1 MRRFVFGGL
10 VLGLAVWAFLS
21 RGESSALANA
31 EPGPRT
37 DLSAMLPD
45 DSASKPAAP
54 VAEAASADAGA
65 DAKLEAAL
73 ASLLAGIAAGDEN
86 AKSEASRL
94 VGRSDLPASQRERI
108 TAALQ
113 GASPASPAAKP
124 AAQHGN
130 AAQPASGAYPAA
142 LLASDDVSAVLAGLG
157 TNNAFVHSAEG
168 RALGRRAL
176 DLIGKQKDEVAVET
190 GTKFLE
196 LCMRGPVERGQDEAI
211 AFVDEAYKQ
220 HKVRADRVIC
230 DPTNLSRARSHQVA
244 RGDSLAKLAQQWR
257 KEGIAIDESSLAIL
271 NRISNPSALR
281 VGQRIRCPIDPIRA
295 VLEKRSFLL
304 AVYVGDRI
312 LRLYWVGHGA
322 GDKTPVTEFTVVDK
336 LKDPDWYSPD
346 GQVFPAGSPENILGR
361 YFIKFSNPD
370 PSISGYG
377 AHGTPRPETVGT
389 MSSMGCIRMYD
400 DGIEELYRILPRKAK
415 VEVRDSK

>member
-10 VLGLAVWAFLS
+10 LLGLAVWAFLS

-37 DLSAMLPD
+37 DLSAMLED
-45 DSASKPAAP
+45 DGASTPAAP
-54 VAEAASADAGA
+54 VTEVATAAVPVA

-73 ASLLAGIAAGDEN
+73 TSLLAGIAAGDEN
-86 AKSEASRL
+86 AKGEAQRL
-94 VGRSDLPASQRERI
+94 IGRSDLPASQRERI

-113 GASPASPAAKP
+113 GASPASEAAKP
-124 AAQHGN
+124 AAQPGN
-130 AAQPASGAYPAA
+130 SAYPAA
-142 LLASDDVSAVLAGLG
+142 LLTSDDVASVLAGLG
-157 TNNAFVHSAEG
+157 ANNSFVHSAEG

-176 DLIGKQKDEVAVET
+176 GLIGKQKDEVAVET
-190 GTKFLE
+190 GTRFLE
-196 LCMRGPVERGQDEAI
+196 LCMRGPVERGQGEAI

-220 HKVRADRVIC
+220 HKLRADRVLC

-244 RGDSLAKLAQQWR
+244 RGDNLAKLAQQWR
-257 KEGIAIDESSLAIL
+257 KEGIAIDETSLAIL

-400 DGIEELYRILPRKAK
+400 DGIEELYRLLPRKAK

>member
-10 VLGLAVWAFLS
+10 LLGLAVWAFLS

-37 DLSAMLPD
+37 DLSAMLED
-45 DSASKPAAP
+45 DDASTPAAP
-54 VAEAASADAGA
+54 VTEVANAAVPVA

-73 ASLLAGIAAGDEN
+73 TSLLAGIAAGDEN
-86 AKSEASRL
+86 AKGEAQRL
-94 VGRSDLPASQRERI
+94 IGRSDLPASQRERI

-113 GASPASPAAKP
+113 GASPASEAAKP
-124 AAQHGN
+124 AAQPGN
-130 AAQPASGAYPAA
+130 SAYPAA
-142 LLASDDVSAVLAGLG
+142 LLTSDDVASVLAGLG
-157 TNNAFVHSAEG
+157 ANNSFVHSAEG

-176 DLIGKQKDEVAVET
+176 GLIGKQKDEVAVET
-190 GTKFLE
+190 GTRFLE
-196 LCMRGPVERGQDEAI
+196 LCMRGPVERGQGEAI

-220 HKVRADRVIC
+220 HKLRADRVLC

-244 RGDSLAKLAQQWR
+244 RGDNLAKLAQQWR
-257 KEGIAIDESSLAIL
+257 KEGIAIDETSLAIL

-400 DGIEELYRILPRKAK
+400 DGIEELYRLLPRKAK

>member
-10 VLGLAVWAFLS
+10 LLGLAVWAFLS

-37 DLSAMLPD
+37 DLSAMLED
-45 DSASKPAAP
+45 DDASTPAAP
-54 VAEAASADAGA
+54 VTEVANAAVPVA

-73 ASLLAGIAAGDEN
+73 TSLLAGIAAGDEN
-86 AKSEASRL
+86 AKGEAQRL
-94 VGRSDLPASQRERI
+94 IGRSDLPASQRERI

-113 GASPASPAAKP
+113 GASPASEAAKP
-124 AAQHGN
+124 AAQPGN
-130 AAQPASGAYPAA
+130 SAYPAA
-142 LLASDDVSAVLAGLG
+142 LLTSDDVASVLAGLG
-157 TNNAFVHSAEG
+157 ANNAFVHSAEG

-176 DLIGKQKDEVAVET
+176 ELIGKQKDEVAVET
-190 GTKFLE
+190 GTRFLE
-196 LCMRGPVERGQDEAI
+196 LCMRGPVERGQGEAI

-220 HKVRADRVIC
+220 HKLRADRVLC

-244 RGDSLAKLAQQWR
+244 RGDNLAKLAQQWR
-257 KEGIAIDESSLAIL
+257 KEGIAIDETSLAIL

-400 DGIEELYRILPRKAK
+400 DGIEELYRLLPRKAK

>member
-10 VLGLAVWAFLS
+10 LLGLAVWAFLS

-37 DLSAMLPD
+37 DLSAMLED
-45 DSASKPAAP
+45 DGASTPAAP
-54 VAEAASADAGA
+54 VTEVATAAVPVA

-73 ASLLAGIAAGDEN
+73 TSLLAGIAAGDEN
-86 AKSEASRL
+86 ARGEAQRL

-113 GASPASPAAKP
+113 GASPASEAAKP
-124 AAQHGN
+124 AAQPGT
-130 AAQPASGAYPAA
+130 SAYPAA
-142 LLASDDVSAVLAGLG
+142 LLTSDDVASVLGGLG
-157 TNNAFVHSAEG
+157 ANNAFVHSAEG

-176 DLIGKQKDEVAVET
+176 ELIGKQKDEVAVET
-190 GTKFLE
+190 GTRLLE
-196 LCMRGPVERGQDEAI
+196 LCMRGPVERGQGEAI

-220 HKVRADRVIC
+220 HKLRADRVLC

-244 RGDSLAKLAQQWR
+244 RGDNLAKLAQQWR
-257 KEGIAIDESSLAIL
+257 KEGIAIDETSLAIL

-400 DGIEELYRILPRKAK
+400 DGIEELYRLLPRKAK

>member
-1 MRRFVFGGL
+1 MRRLVFGGL
-10 VLGLAVWAFLS
+10 VLGLAVWAYLS
-21 RGESSALANA
+21 RGDSSALASA

-37 DLSAMLPD
+37 DLSAMLAD
-45 DSASKPAAP
+45 DAGSLPAAP
-54 VAEAASADAGA
+54 AVAEAAAVAGDKVEVA
-65 DAKLEAAL
+65 LAAL
-73 ASLLAGIAAGDEN
+73 LASIASGDEQ
-86 AKSEASRL
+86 ARL
-94 VGRSDLPASQRERI
+94 EGQRLLGRTELSAQQRDRI
-108 TAALQ
+108 AAALQ
-113 GASPASPAAKP
+113 GTGPAPTPSRPV
-124 AAQHGN
+124 
-130 AAQPASGAYPAA
+130 AQPEPAKYPAG
-142 LLASDDVSAVLAGLG
+142 LLASDDVAAVVAGLG
-157 TNNAFVHSAEG
+157 TNNAFLHSQEG

-176 DLIGKQKDEVAVET
+176 ELLAKQKDEVAVET

-196 LCMRGPVERGQDEAI
+196 LCMRGSIERGQDDAI

-220 HKVRADRVIC
+220 HKLRADRVLC
-230 DPTNLSRARSHQVA
+230 DPSNLSRARSHQVA
-244 RGDSLAKLAQQWR
+244 SGDSLAKLAQQWR
-257 KEGIAIDESSLAIL
+257 KEGIAIDETSLAIL
-271 NRISNPSALR
+271 NRISNPNSLR

-370 PSISGYG
+370 PNITGYG
-377 AHGTPRPETVGT
+377 AHGTPRPETIGT

-400 DGIEELYRILPRKAK
+400 DGIEELYKLLPRKAK

>member
-10 VLGLAVWAFLS
+10 LLGLAVWAFLS

-37 DLSAMLPD
+37 DLSAMLED
-45 DSASKPAAP
+45 DDASTPAAP
-54 VAEAASADAGA
+54 VTEVANAAVPVA

-73 ASLLAGIAAGDEN
+73 TSLLAGIAAGDEN
-86 AKSEASRL
+86 AKGEAQRL
-94 VGRSDLPASQRERI
+94 IGRSDLPASQRERI

-113 GASPASPAAKP
+113 GASPASEAAKP
-124 AAQHGN
+124 AV
-130 AAQPASGAYPAA
+130 QPGTSAYPAA
-142 LLASDDVSAVLAGLG
+142 LLTSDDVASVLAGLG
-157 TNNAFVHSAEG
+157 ANNSFVHSAEG

-176 DLIGKQKDEVAVET
+176 GLIGKQKDEVAVET
-190 GTKFLE
+190 GTRFLE
-196 LCMRGPVERGQDEAI
+196 LCMRGPVERGQGEAI

-220 HKVRADRVIC
+220 HKLRADRVLC

-244 RGDSLAKLAQQWR
+244 RGDNLAKLAQQWR
-257 KEGIAIDESSLAIL
+257 KEGIAIDETSLAIL

-400 DGIEELYRILPRKAK
+400 DGIEELYRLLPRKAK

>member
-10 VLGLAVWAFLS
+10 LLGLAVWAFLS

-37 DLSAMLPD
+37 DLSAMLED
-45 DSASKPAAP
+45 DDASTPAAP
-54 VAEAASADAGA
+54 VTEVANAAVPVA

-73 ASLLAGIAAGDEN
+73 TSLLAGIAAGDEN
-86 AKSEASRL
+86 AKGEAQRL
-94 VGRSDLPASQRERI
+94 IGRSDLPASQRERI

-113 GASPASPAAKP
+113 GASPASEAAKP
-124 AAQHGN
+124 AAQPGN
-130 AAQPASGAYPAA
+130 SAYPAA
-142 LLASDDVSAVLAGLG
+142 LLTSDDVASVLAGLG
-157 TNNAFVHSAEG
+157 ANNSFVHSAEG

-176 DLIGKQKDEVAVET
+176 ELIGKQKDEVAVET
-190 GTKFLE
+190 GTRFLE
-196 LCMRGPVERGQDEAI
+196 LCMRGPVERGQGEAI

-220 HKVRADRVIC
+220 HKLRADRVLC

-244 RGDSLAKLAQQWR
+244 RGDNLAKLAQQWR
-257 KEGIAIDESSLAIL
+257 KEGIAIDETSLAIL

-400 DGIEELYRILPRKAK
+400 DGIEELYRLLPRKAK

>member
-1 MRRFVFGGL
+1 MRRLVFGGL
-10 VLGLAVWAFLS
+10 VLGLAVWAYLS
-21 RGESSALANA
+21 RGETSALASA

-37 DLSAMLPD
+37 DLSAMLAD
-45 DSASKPAAP
+45 DAGSSPAAP
-54 VAEAASADAGA
+54 AVAEAASEKTAD
-65 DAKLEAAL
+65 DKLEAAL
-73 ASLLAGIAAGDEN
+73 AALLASIRSGDEK
-86 AKSEASRL
+86 ARL
-94 VGRSDLPASQRERI
+94 EGQRLLGRSELSAQHRERI
-108 TAALQ
+108 GAALQ
-113 GASPASPAAKP
+113 GTAPAATPSKST
-124 AAQHGN
+124 
-130 AAQPASGAYPAA
+130 AQPESTPYPAG
-142 LLASDDVSAVLAGLG
+142 LLASDDLAAVLAGLG
-157 TNNAFVHSAEG
+157 SNNAFLHSKEG
-168 RALGRRAL
+168 RGLGRRAL
-176 DLIGKQKDEVAVET
+176 ELIAKQKDEVAVET

-196 LCMRGPVERGQDEAI
+196 LCMRGPVERGQDDAI

-220 HKVRADRVIC
+220 HKVRADRVLC
-230 DPTNLSRARSHQVA
+230 DPSNLSRARSHQVA
-244 RGDSLAKLAQQWR
+244 SGDSLAKLAQQWR
-257 KEGIAIDESSLAIL
+257 KEGIAIDETSLAIL
-271 NRISNPSALR
+271 NRISNPNSLR

-370 PSISGYG
+370 PNITGYG
-377 AHGTPRPETVGT
+377 AHGTPRPETIGT

-400 DGIEELYRILPRKAK
+400 DGIEELYKLLPRKAK